1 MSSSQLIFCAIIDGG
16 MALAYYN
23 AGSAALVLILIAL
36 AITAFLW
43 CRIRRNRVRLP
54 NNSIDGG
61 RGTGEENIPLRSAM
75 GAYDEN
81 GNGQSDEE
89 VFRKRKGKERAVDEP
104 AGDQAAIFDVGDS
117 DEEDGYKSADDRRH
131 N

>member
-1 MSSSQLIFCAIIDGG
+1 MGGRVAQRISSPSTIIDGV
-16 MALAYYN
+16 MILAYYN

-36 AITAFLW
+36 AIAAFFW

-54 NNSIDGG
+54 TNTNIDGG

-75 GAYDEN
+75 GVYDEN
-81 GNGQSDEE
+81 GIGQSDEE

-104 AGDQAAIFDVGDS
+104 TGEQAAIFDVGDS
-117 DEEDGYKSADDRRH
+117 DDEDGTDEKR
-131 N
+131 